1 MKKLILVLALLYGTN
16 NNAQDLLI
24 SNTNVIQVDK
34 GKIAKG
40 RDVLIA
46 GGKII
51 SIKITMQSTHF
62 SFFRRKI

>member
-34 GKIAKG
+34 GKILKG

-46 GGKII
+46 GGKLLP
-51 SIKITMQSTHF
+51 
-62 SFFRRKI
+62 